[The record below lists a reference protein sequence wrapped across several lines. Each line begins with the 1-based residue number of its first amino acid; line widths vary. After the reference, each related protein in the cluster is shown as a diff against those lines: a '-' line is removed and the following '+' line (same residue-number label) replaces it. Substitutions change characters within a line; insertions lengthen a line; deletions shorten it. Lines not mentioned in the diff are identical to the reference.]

1 MNWSLRHALATT
13 LDNEFQP
20 DFVAN
25 WAKPLTRL
33 KGCPSK
39 RKETGH
45 WVSCT
50 GQWQREQ
57 GGNAAVQPSQETPI
71 VRSGATVDIA
81 RANHKIGTFL
91 QAMQHFRYGFGR
103 MTEIGIHT
111 DEDIAL
117 CATHAVQHGLTKPA
131 ITCANDHLKPFLR
144 ASSDEFR
151 RPIVAI
157 VIHENEV
164 EIQTVLFPNL
174 CEPLDKPGKTFDLS
188 IRGND
193 HRAAH

>member
-1 MNWSLRHALATT
+1 MNRSLRHALATT
-13 LDNEFQP
+13 LDDEFQP

-39 RKETGH
+39 RKKAGH

-50 GQWQREQ
+50 GEWQREQ

-71 VRSGATVDIA
+71 IRGGAAVDIA

-91 QAMQHFRYGFGR
+91 QAMQHFRDSFGR

-117 CATHAVQHGLTKPA
+117 CAMHGVQYSLTKPA
-131 ITCANDHLKPFLR
+131 ISCANDHLKPLLR

-151 RPIVAI
+151 RPIVA
-157 VIHENEV
+157 VVVHDNEV
-164 EIQTVLFPNL
+164 EIQTVLFPHL
-174 CEPLDKPGKTFDLS
+174 REPLDKPGKTLDLF
-188 IRGND
+188 I
-193 HRAAH
+193 